1 MSTKNLRVPRFI
13 FSSDYLHMANAG
25 KTSKTITIPATAMA
39 ADERNAWGHID
50 VDFPTPNGSI
60 VSTIVQY
67 KGTTVSD
74 PSYVLSNGSF
84 TVEETYDDIFRWLV
98 FWERLNDQKIRV
110 NYYILRYATGWAFTA
125 PALTF
130 TLHQQYL
137 KAPN

>member
-1 MSTKNLRVPRFI
+1 MSTKNLRVPRLI

-25 KTSKTITIPATAMA
+25 KTSKTITIPATAIPA
-39 ADERNAWGHID
+39 NDSTAYGYID

-84 TVEETYDDIFRWLV
+84 TVEEMYDDIFYWRI
-98 FWERLNDQKIRV
+98 FWHRQNDQKIRV
-110 NYYILRYATGWAFTA
+110 EYYIIRLATGWAMTA

>member
-1 MSTKNLRVPRFI
+1 MSTKNIREPRFI

-25 KTSKTITIPATAMA
+25 KASKTITIPATAMD
-39 ADERNAWGHID
+39 ADVRNEWGHID

-67 KGTTVSD
+67 KGATMSY
-74 PSYVLSNGSF
+74 PSYMLSNGSF
-84 TVEETYDDIFRWLV
+84 EVRELFDNDFRWLV
-98 FWERLNDQKIRV
+98 FWYRLNDQKIRIE
-110 NYYILRYATGWAFTA
+110 YYILRFETGWAFTA